1 MIPYRIFSRLVV
13 AMIVTAPIGTT
24 AAAQTIAITGGKVYP
39 VSGPPIENGTV
50 IITNGKITA
59 VGVNVPIPAGA
70 QRIDAAGKIVT
81 PGFVNSSTQLGVQ
94 EVSAVNDTRDMSAR
108 GRDNIAAAFTV
119 WEGLNPNSVMLAPA
133 RMEGITSFVVIP
145 TGGLV
150 AGQAAL
156 ADVVPGTTTDM
167 IIRAPV
173 AMVAEVGDPLS
184 VGLSSRGEII
194 VKLRELLEDTKFFR
208 THRDAFDRAQS
219 RPFAASR
226 LDLQAMIPVIEG
238 RLPLLITV
246 DRASDIDAAMRIAHD
261 YNVKLIIGGG
271 AEAWMMADKL
281 AAARIPVLTGAMNNI
296 PAGFA
301 ALGQRQENGGLLRK
315 AGGQVALI
323 GNAGGGDEEAFNV
336 RNLKQEAGNA
346 VSYGMTWDDALRA
359 VTLAPAEFFGAADRI
374 GSLQP
379 GREGNVVVWSG
390 DPFEFTTRVEHVF
403 VRGREYKEKTRQDLL
418 IERYRNLPGTH
429 NAPLPAL
436 FDCRRRTRPIRVSAY
451 CTWRPRVMQSP
462 QPEKKAA
469 FSTNAAR

>member
-1 MIPYRIFSRLVV
+1 MIPYRIFSQLVV
-13 AMIVTAPIGTT
+13 ATVVTATIGTT
-24 AAAQTIAITGGKVYP
+24 TAAQTIAITGGKVYP

-50 IITNGKITA
+50 IISNGKITA

-70 QRIDAAGKIVT
+70 QRIDAGGKIVT

-133 RMEGITSFVVIP
+133 RKEGITSFVIIP

-246 DRASDIDAAMRIAHD
+246 DRASDIDAAMRIARD

-271 AEAWMMADKL
+271 AEAWMIADKL

-301 ALGQRQENGGLLRK
+301 ALGQRQENAGLLRK
-315 AGGQVALI
+315 AGVQVALI

-429 NAPLPAL
+429 NAPLP
-436 FDCRRRTRPIRVSAY
+436 
-451 CTWRPRVMQSP
+451 
-462 QPEKKAA
+462 E
-469 FSTNAAR
+469 

>member
-1 MIPYRIFSRLVV
+1 MTSYKLISRFALALGLG
-13 AMIVTAPIGTT
+13 AMLALQ
-24 AAAQTIAITGGKVYP
+24 AAAQTVAITGGKVYP

-50 IITNGKITA
+50 VITNGKITA
-59 VGVNVPIPAGA
+59 VGANVVIPAGA
-70 QRIDAAGKIVT
+70 QRIDATGKIVT
-81 PGFVNSSTQLGVQ
+81 PGLINSSTQLGVQ
-94 EVSAVNDTRDMSAR
+94 EVSQVNDTRDMTAR
-108 GRDNIAAAFTV
+108 GKDAIAAAFTV

-133 RMEGITSFVVIP
+133 RKEGVTTFVIMP

-173 AMVAEVGDPLS
+173 AMVAEIGDPS
-184 VGLSSRGEII
+184 SAGVNSRGELI
-194 VKLRELLEDTKFFR
+194 VKLRELLDDTKFFQI
-208 THRDAFDRAQS
+208 HRDAFDRAQT

-226 LDLQAMIPVIEG
+226 LDLQAMIPVVQG

-246 DRASDIDAAMRIAHD
+246 DRASDIDAAMRLARD

-281 AAARIPVLTGAMNNI
+281 AAAHIPVLTGAMNNI

-301 ALGQRQENGGLLRK
+301 ALGQRQENAGLLRK
-315 AGGQVALI
+315 AGVQVALI

-346 VSYGMTWDDALRA
+346 VAYGMTWDDALRA
-359 VTLAPAEFFGAADRI
+359 VTLAPAEFFGASDRV
-374 GSLQP
+374 GSLRP

-390 DPFEFTTRVEHVF
+390 DPFEFTTRAEHVF
-403 VRGREYKEKTRQDLL
+403 VRGHEYNERTRQDLL
-418 IERYRNLPGTH
+418 VDRYRNLPSTH
-429 NAPLPAL
+429 NTPPS
-436 FDCRRRTRPIRVSAY
+436 R
-451 CTWRPRVMQSP
+451 
-462 QPEKKAA
+462 
-469 FSTNAAR
+469 

>member
-1 MIPYRIFSRLVV
+1 MIPYRIFSQLVV
-13 AMIVTAPIGTT
+13 ATVVAATIGTT
-24 AAAQTIAITGGKVYP
+24 TAAQTIAITGGKVYP

-50 IITNGKITA
+50 IISNGKITV

-70 QRIDAAGKIVT
+70 QRIDAGGKIVT

-133 RMEGITSFVVIP
+133 RKEGITSFVIIP

-246 DRASDIDAAMRIAHD
+246 DRASDIDAAMRIARD

-271 AEAWMMADKL
+271 AEAWMIADKL

-301 ALGQRQENGGLLRK
+301 ALGQRQENAGLLRK
-315 AGGQVALI
+315 AGVQVALI

-429 NAPLPAL
+429 NAPLP
-436 FDCRRRTRPIRVSAY
+436 
-451 CTWRPRVMQSP
+451 
-462 QPEKKAA
+462 E
-469 FSTNAAR
+469 

>member
-1 MIPYRIFSRLVV
+1 
-13 AMIVTAPIGTT
+13 
-24 AAAQTIAITGGKVYP
+24 K
-39 VSGPPIENGTV
+39 
-50 IITNGKITA
+50 
-59 VGVNVPIPAGA
+59 
-70 QRIDAAGKIVT
+70 
-81 PGFVNSSTQLGVQ
+81 
-94 EVSAVNDTRDMSAR
+94 
-108 GRDNIAAAFTV
+108 
-119 WEGLNPNSVMLAPA
+119 
-133 RMEGITSFVVIP
+133 EGITSFVIIP

-246 DRASDIDAAMRIAHD
+246 DRASDIDAAMRIARD

-271 AEAWMMADKL
+271 AEAWMIADKL

-301 ALGQRQENGGLLRK
+301 ALGQRQENAGLLRK
-315 AGGQVALI
+315 AGVQVALI

-429 NAPLPAL
+429 NAPLP
-436 FDCRRRTRPIRVSAY
+436 
-451 CTWRPRVMQSP
+451 
-462 QPEKKAA
+462 E
-469 FSTNAAR
+469 